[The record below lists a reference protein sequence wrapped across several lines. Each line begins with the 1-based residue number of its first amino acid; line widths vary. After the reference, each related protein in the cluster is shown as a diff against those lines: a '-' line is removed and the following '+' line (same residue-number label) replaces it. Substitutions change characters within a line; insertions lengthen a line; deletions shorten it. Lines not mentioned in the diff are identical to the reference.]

1 MAQVRG
7 LGAALLGLWLLL
19 HGLVSIIGLHF
30 TGLGILLGVLALVSG
45 ILILL
50 GR

>member
-1 MAQVRG
+1 MKRG
-7 LGAALLGLWLLL
+7 TLGVSLLGVWLIL
-19 HGLVSIIGLHF
+19 HGLAMVIGLTF
-30 TGLGILLGVLALVSG
+30 AGFPMLLGILALVSG